1 MAFLTVNGE
10 RHEIAAAPERLLLH
24 LLREDLGLTGPKLGC
39 AEGSCGVCTVL
50 VDGEP
55 VRACVTALAEVG
67 DRAVTTIEGLAAP
80 DALHPVQRAFVE
92 EAAFQCGYCTGG
104 MVLAAVALLAR
115 NPQPSDAEI
124 EEALQGNICRC
135 GTHPRIVRAVRR
147 AAEASPDAEPMAPPP
162 PGTDPTSL
170 LPMPAPWDRSHET
183 DALFDA
189 LGDGLLVVPDDD
201 GGAWLHVGGDGRIT
215 VASGKV
221 EVGQGSTME
230 LARVAASQLGIA
242 PGSVNVILGDTH
254 LCPYDMGTFGS
265 LTTPT
270 VVPAVRAAAATARA
284 ALIELGGADV
294 APGAWGD
301 IVRGRRRVEL
311 VRPVPGAGSAEPDVD
326 LDGPAVERRD
336 VVTGQ
341 RRYTSDLVL
350 PGMLNGAVLRPPT
363 FGAQPWSVDTSA
375 AEQLPGVRVLAEDGF
390 VAVAAPG
397 LAGAGAA
404 LERVQATWEGG
415 GGIGQAE
422 LADHL
427 RSHPVSQPGWG
438 GDFREEHG
446 DVDGALD
453 AGQVRCDA
461 TYTTAFLAH
470 EPLETRAALA
480 AWDEAGDRLTVWT
493 GTQRPFGVREQLAAA
508 FDMPEEHVR
517 VIAAPTGAAYG
528 GKHTGE
534 AAIEA
539 SRIARAVRRP
549 VHLRWTREEETT
561 WGYVRPAAVIDV
573 RSAAGADGHLR
584 AWEFVNLN
592 SGPHAIRPP
601 YRTATQRLAY
611 QPAASPLRQGSYR
624 ALSATANT
632 FARESHVDELAHAL
646 GADPVAFRLQN
657 LADERLATVL
667 RAAAERAGWPG
678 PWREPSGPEPSGHGP
693 GDRALGIACSTEK
706 DSRVATCVEV
716 RARVGQPLQ
725 LLRIVTAFECGAI
738 VDRENLE
745 NQVAGATIMG
755 LGGALFE
762 AVRFEEGRVTN
773 AAQSAYRVPRFRDVP
788 PIEVILLDRPDLPSA
803 GAGETPI
810 IALAPAIANAI
821 FAATGVRLRSMPLV
835 PDGIVPS
842 AG

>member
-1 MAFLTVNGE
+1 M
-10 RHEIAAAPERLLLH
+10 
-24 LLREDLGLTGPKLGC
+24 
-39 AEGSCGVCTVL
+39 
-50 VDGEP
+50 P
-55 VRACVTALAEVG
+55 V
-67 DRAVTTIEGLAAP
+67 
-80 DALHPVQRAFVE
+80 
-92 EAAFQCGYCTGG
+92 
-104 MVLAAVALLAR
+104 
-115 NPQPSDAEI
+115 
-124 EEALQGNICRC
+124 
-135 GTHPRIVRAVRR
+135 
-147 AAEASPDAEPMAPPP
+147 
-162 PGTDPTSL
+162 
-170 LPMPAPWDRSHET
+170 PWDRSRDT
-183 DALFDA
+183 GALLDA
-189 LGDGLLVVPDDD
+189 LGDGFLAVPDDD
-201 GGAWLHVGGDGRIT
+201 GGAWLHVGSDGRIT
-215 VASGKV
+215 IASGKV
-221 EVGQGSTME
+221 EVGQGSTAE
-230 LARVAASQLGIA
+230 LARVAAAELGVPPA
-242 PGSVNVILGDTH
+242 SVQVILGDTH

-284 ALIELGGADV
+284 ALLELGTDDGAPDRY
-294 APGAWGD
+294 AALA
-301 IVRGRRRVEL
+301 RGRRVEP
-311 VRPVPGAGSAEPDVD
+311 VRTAGGRGGDAGVAQVGSAA
-326 LDGPAVERRD
+326 AVERRD

-350 PGMLNGAVLRPPT
+350 PGMLHGAVLRPPA
-363 FGAQPWSVDTSA
+363 FGAQPWSVDSSA
-375 AEQLPGVRVLAEDGF
+375 AEQLPGVHVVREDNF
-390 VAVAAPG
+390 IAVAAPS
-397 LAGAGAA
+397 LAEAGAA

-422 LADHL
+422 LVDHL

-446 DVDGALD
+446 DVDRAL
-453 AGQVRCDA
+453 ATGPVRCDA

-480 AWDEAGDRLTVWT
+480 TWDEGGDRLTVWT

-508 FDMPEEHVR
+508 FELPEEGVR

-534 AAIEA
+534 MAIEA
-539 SRIARAVRRP
+539 ARIARAVRQP
-549 VHLRWTREEETT
+549 VHVRWTREEETT

-573 RSAAGADGHLR
+573 RSAAGADGQLR

-601 YRTATQRLAY
+601 YRTATQRLVY

-632 FARESHVDELAHAL
+632 FARESHVDELARAL

-657 LADERLATVL
+657 LADERLAAVL

-678 PWREPSGPEPSGHGP
+678 PGDEAP
-693 GDRALGIACSTEK
+693 GRALGIACATEK
-706 DSRVATCVEV
+706 DSRIATCVEV
-716 RARVGQPLQ
+716 QARPGEPLE
-725 LLRIVTAFECGAI
+725 LLRIVTVFECGAI
-738 VDRENLE
+738 VDPENLE
-745 NQVAGATIMG
+745 NQVVGATIMG

-762 AVRFEEGRVTN
+762 AVRFDGGRVTN

-788 PIEVILLDRPDLPSA
+788 PIEVLLLDRPDLPSA

-821 FAATGVRLRSMPLV
+821 FAASGVRIRSMPLA